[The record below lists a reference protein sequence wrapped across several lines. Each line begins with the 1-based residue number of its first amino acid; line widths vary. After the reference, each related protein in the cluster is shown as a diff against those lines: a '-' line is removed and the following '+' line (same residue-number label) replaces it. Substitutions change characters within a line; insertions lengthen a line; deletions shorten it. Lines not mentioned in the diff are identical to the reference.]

1 MKKILILFIAALCT
15 FSVEAQTK
23 LTKVYNETINP
34 LTQIENAVNQ
44 AKKQKKHVICQL
56 GGNWCIWCLRL
67 ADFITKDEEI
77 NNFINDNYVYIH
89 VNYNPKNATTA
100 EIQKQN
106 AQLLKRLGNPSRFG
120 YPVLVVLNEKGEVIH
135 LQDSAFLELDKSY
148 DRKKVLRFLQC
159 WTPKAVK

>member
-1 MKKILILFIAALCT
+1 MSHEILFLVFNMCFYFLRNHGPRTLCT
-15 FSVEAQTK
+15 NLFRQG
-23 LTKVYNETINP
+23 
-34 LTQIENAVNQ
+34 
-44 AKKQKKHVICQL
+44 KKDEIYKRYGKDWNIREQG

-135 LQDSAFLELDKSY
+135 LQDSAFLEQDKSY